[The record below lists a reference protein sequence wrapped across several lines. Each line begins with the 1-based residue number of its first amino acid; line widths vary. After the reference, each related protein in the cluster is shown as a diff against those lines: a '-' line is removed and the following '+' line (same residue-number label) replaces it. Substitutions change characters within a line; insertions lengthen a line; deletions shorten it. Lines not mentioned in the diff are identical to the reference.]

1 MAKKINQIASV
12 IVILFT
18 IHSCANDTSISNE
31 PEPIPIVVVEYNY
44 TPIELETMDLI
55 NKYRVSKG
63 LNTLG
68 TINYLSLKAEEHT
81 NYMMVNN
88 AVSHDNFA
96 VRLKDIVRTLGVIKV
111 SENIAYN
118 YNTPQEALDAWL
130 NSPEHKKN
138 IMADYT
144 NFGIS
149 VRQHPINIRKYYTNI
164 FVKY

>member
-1 MAKKINQIASV
+1 MAKNYYQIALV
-12 IVILFT
+12 IVLLFT
-18 IHSCANDTSISNE
+18 IYSCSNDTSISNE
-31 PEPIPIVVVEYNY
+31 PEPIHEVVVEYNY

-63 LNTLG
+63 LNALG
-68 TINYLSLKAEEHT
+68 KINYLSVKAEEHT
-81 NYMMVNN
+81 NYMMANN

-96 VRLKDIVRTLGVIKV
+96 DRLKDIVRTLGVIKV

-149 VRQHPINIRKYYTNI
+149 VRQHPINGRKYYTNI